1 MAPEVAIGWGSP
13 LLFATM
19 DGSIRC
25 GATYIWDTPWGT
37 CFLITAWINH
47 FSPFQWTK
55 DECKRSP
62 VGISPFVDWVRASNG
77 RKFRVSNICIILW
90 KSVCCGYVQG
100 GQLLAAEQLFP
111 GITLAE
117 FADRRKALRSYL
129 PTESL
134 VILAAAPVK
143 QMTDVVP
150 YPFRQDADYLY
161 YTGCQ
166 QPEGIAVLDDHTDLC
181 MFMPDRDPEVW
192 RSVLT
197 AGC

>member
-1 MAPEVAIGWGSP
+1 MKV
-13 LLFATM
+13 
-19 DGSIRC
+19 
-25 GATYIWDTPWGT
+25 
-37 CFLITAWINH
+37 
-47 FSPFQWTK
+47 
-55 DECKRSP
+55 
-62 VGISPFVDWVRASNG
+62 
-77 RKFRVSNICIILW
+77 
-90 KSVCCGYVQG
+90 VCCGYVQG

-117 FADRRKALRSYL
+117 FAHRRKALRSYL

-192 RSVLT
+192 GSVLKLAANLISSGTHNLMVRVNFWTTCLCSQYFRLHPINRQYWALLHALHLAT
-197 AGC
+197 ASEIKCGRRSCAHWHCTHIDIKHGLSIEGGLGR